1 MRIFLVSALLLV
13 SVGADC
19 AAPEA
24 SGEGDFRSAG
34 SGNAGGGG
42 CSGPP
47 PPGAADDGWVY
58 PGVPMED
65 LDAEVAA
72 QKKKVPV
79 PPSPQRAGHGL
90 DDDADAADL
99 GSTERDARDAQ
110 FKAWEAQVQD
120 QASDEDL
127 NAEERMEKIKH
138 WAMCG
143 VAGVVLAY
151 VLSAMKSSGRGP
163 EPASDDGAAAAAA
176 TTTKKQGTSAAKA
189 TSKPKPKPTKS
200 ESAAAP
206 AAKTKTT
213 KKKKTAS
220 AKAAAGKGKG
230 KGAGATKVDAASKEA
245 SPTKSVKKK
254 KKRRTRKED

>member
-1 MRIFLVSALLLV
+1 MRFLVSALLLV

-99 GSTERDARDAQ
+99 GSTERDARDA
-110 FKAWEAQVQD
+110 A
-120 QASDEDL
+120 
-127 NAEERMEKIKH
+127 
-138 WAMCG
+138 
-143 VAGVVLAY
+143 
-151 VLSAMKSSGRGP
+151 
-163 EPASDDGAAAAAA
+163 
-176 TTTKKQGTSAAKA
+176 
-189 TSKPKPKPTKS
+189 
-200 ESAAAP
+200 
-206 AAKTKTT
+206 
-213 KKKKTAS
+213 
-220 AKAAAGKGKG
+220 
-230 KGAGATKVDAASKEA
+230 DAALRDAEA
-245 SPTKSVKKK
+245 VRIFDATLDAQPGDSPLACALYPPAG
-254 KKRRTRKED
+254 